1 MNKID
6 WNYVYFNHNSSKST
20 PQTGMKIFQYRNS
33 LTFMRHLGIK
43 QVAERRNL
51 PLT

>member
-6 WNYVYFNHNSSKST
+6 WNYVYFDRNLSTST